1 MKERETS
8 DKLIE
13 EIKENAKKDR
23 DRLEGYCEQLVNFVK
38 NSGDPEL
45 MVDASDGIAKVS
57 AELTRNNQQL
67 IEVAKLR
74 LKKDLVNLATDGL
87 GEADREELFQS
98 MGEGLGDN

>member
-1 MKERETS
+1 VKETNS

-23 DRLEGYCEQLVNFVK
+23 DRLEGFCEQLVNFIK

-45 MVDASDGIAKVS
+45 MVEASDGIAKVS

-74 LKKDLVNLATDGL
+74 LKKDLVNLATDGI
-87 GEADREELFQS
+87 GESERDELFDAI
-98 MGEGLGDN
+98 GESLGDN